1 MIEEILLQHFDAY
14 PKMWPQDAVKLIY
27 QQEFGPEHM
36 IVSEKKALEAL
47 VQELAGLGSCRPG
60 EALYEPI
67 GNGLCRLN
75 LRPCVE
81 RGIPAED
88 ICRLF
93 AETARCTEGDKK
105 RFWQGVKILQ
115 KLAEEEETP
124 FEAVELDMF
133 LAHYP
138 QKAPALHHSPA
149 YRLAYEPAYRIVQQ
163 KKLKDYLARRR
174 NAASTI

>member
-1 MIEEILLQHFDAY
+1 MLEDILLQHFAAY
-14 PKMWPQDAVKLIY
+14 PRMWPQDAVKLIY

-36 IVSEKKALEAL
+36 IADEKKALENL
-47 VQELAGLGSCRPG
+47 KQEMAGLGPSLPG
-60 EALYEPI
+60 EALYESI

-75 LRPCVE
+75 LRPCVD

-93 AETARCTEGDKK
+93 TETARGMQGDKK
-105 RFWQGVKILQ
+105 RFWQGVRVLQ

-124 FEAVELDMF
+124 FEAIELDMF

-138 QKAPALHHSPA
+138 QSAPALHHSPA
-149 YRLAYEPAYRIVQQ
+149 YRTAYQPAYRLILQ

-174 NAASTI
+174 QDSEKA